1 MIIVHILGYHT
12 CKAEGGWSYIK
23 SESPFLSGSG
33 SNQWLTQ
40 GYYFWTDSDYFAHKW
55 GKNSYNDDYAIV
67 KCHMEIENSLVLD
80 LVGSVES
87 QILFKKA
94 LDKYRARLNKANPNS
109 KQEPTVQAVIAFLR
123 KVSKQNSGVFPF
135 AAIKAQDTSTKY
147 NINTIP
153 FTGGKEEMIT
163 NIQRQQLCLFECY
176 SNLITKK
183 EVIYPEEFKKRCI
196 L

>member
-1 MIIVHILGYHT
+1 
-12 CKAEGGWSYIK
+12 
-23 SESPFLSGSG
+23 
-33 SNQWLTQ
+33 
-40 GYYFWTDSDYFAHKW
+40 
-55 GKNSYNDDYAIV
+55 
-67 KCHMEIENSLVLD
+67 MEIENSLVLE

-87 QILFKKA
+87 QIFFKKA

>member
-87 QILFKKA
+87 QIFFKKA